1 MKTINELT
9 EMMRETKNQ
18 IIIFSDTVETFK
30 QLGIPDLVLDRCS
43 EKITQLRRAYSQLV
57 TQFNQA
63 FPTDGEKR

>member
-30 QLGIPDLVLDRCS
+30 QLGIPDLVLDPWR
-43 EKITQLRRAYSQLV
+43 EKINQLRRDYIQLV
-57 TQFNQA
+57 NQFNQA
-63 FPTDGEKR
+63 FPNDGEKR